1 MQQKLIN
8 LMSEIFDLPEAEI
21 TVEASMSTIDNW
33 DSLSHLQLIAGIE
46 ENFNIQIDT
55 EEVLQMTTVE
65 NILEILK
72 KKG

>member
-55 EEVLQMTTVE
+55 E

>member
-1 MQQKLIN
+1 
-8 LMSEIFDLPEAEI
+8 MSEIFDLPEAEI